1 MRAGYPAAGG
11 YPRDMTDAAPEP
23 ITIYFN
29 AKCSKSRQALGLIED
44 QGEPYTVVEYL
55 KTPPDRP
62 TLEAILARLPGQ
74 PVELVRTDDPAFRE
88 LGVDK
93 KSLATPAAVADFL
106 VSHPE
111 MMQRPVVLRGDRAV
125 IARPP
130 ELVARVL
137 D

>member
-1 MRAGYPAAGG
+1 MA
-11 YPRDMTDAAPEP
+11 DAAQEP

-29 AKCSKSRQALGLIED
+29 ARCSKSRQALGLIED

-55 KTPPDRP
+55 KTPPDRA
-62 TLEAILARLPGQ
+62 TLEAILSRLEGPA
-74 PVELVRTDDPAFRE
+74 VELVRTDDPAFRE
-88 LGVDK
+88 LEVDEK
-93 KSLATPAAVADFL
+93 ALATPAAVADFL

-111 MMQRPVVLRGDRAV
+111 MMQRPVVVRGDAAV